1 MKFRGAFKRLL
12 NKTNG
17 NNKRGQDKFNNPQ
30 SLAQK
35 KKSFK
40 KRSSK
45 LRKLNKLEVS
55 HKSSTRDDFT
65 ENVYNSNSQICK
77 VNSQNHLNVSG
88 YGTILKKPLSPNG
101 QFSLADIHYRDS
113 KGN

>member
-1 MKFRGAFKRLL
+1 MF

-17 NNKRGQDKFNNPQ
+17 NNKRSQDKFNNPK
-30 SLAQK
+30 SMAQK

-45 LRKLNKLEVS
+45 LRNRLQVPL
-55 HKSSTRDDFT
+55 KSSSRDDT
-65 ENVYNSNSQICK
+65 LNDHNSNSQICK
-77 VNSQNHLNVSG
+77 VNSQNHLNVSD

-113 KGN
+113 EGKYDSNAWSMYW